1 MKKLFATVSSLL
13 LIMGLKAQTTVT
25 AKKETTPQVKPVT
38 RQVPVVKPG
47 VTMKEGSHTIKTG
60 TTVADSL
67 KAGIKQTAIKHEGI
81 KQTTIKQT
89 VPVKQQA
96 TQIKFDNQ
104 VKPHKDA
111 PIKN

>member
-1 MKKLFATVSSLL
+1 MKKLFTTLSSLL

-38 RQVPVVKPG
+38 GQTPVVKPG
-47 VTMKEGSHTIKTG
+47 VAMKEGAHTIKNG
-60 TTVADSL
+60 TIAGDSL
-67 KAGIKQTAIKHEGI
+67 KAGIKQTVIKHEGI

-104 VKPHKDA
+104 AKPHKDA
-111 PIKN
+111 PIRK